1 MNSFSDKNLLPKRQ
15 AILDIIRDHQM
26 VSLNFIQRRF
36 ITTPA
41 RTLRYHLQELTKQG
55 FIKKLGSTRGALYS
69 PTT

>member
-15 AILDIIRDHQM
+15 AILDTIRDHHM
-26 VSLNFIQRRF
+26 VSLDFIQRRF

-55 FIKKLGSTRGALYS
+55 FIKKLGNTRGALYS
-69 PTT
+69 PAT